1 MKNPK
6 TISWNA
12 QGGTTEAT
20 TMAYSEGSFVGEL
33 PAATKD
39 GYDLEGWFTQA
50 SGGTQITAS
59 TKVTADATYHAHWTL
74 KTYTITYK
82 NQGESTFA
90 GSTHIDT
97 PNEHPTTH
105 TFNTVTT
112 LNGATRAGYAFGG
125 WYKTVSCTGTK
136 VTSLGATDVTKDIT
150 LYAKWIPVHTLTITA
165 TPAGYGTVSHASV
178 ANIPEGSTITVS
190 GNTLTVNGTTVTAT
204 PKAADEQYTYAFD
217 HWNNVP
223 ATVTEAATI
232 QAVFTRSIRSY
243 NVTFNM
249 KDHGSA
255 IDGQTKEYG
264 SHVDQP
270 SDPSEEGYTF
280 VGWYKEDACTNAWDF
295 DSDVVE
301 DNTTLY
307 AKWTAIKYKITWWDA
322 QETLE
327 NHVIAVEEYEYG
339 EMPSYT
345 YNKPSDYAYSY
356 EVLGWTPALVPV
368 TADKKYTA
376 LYNASPLTLVV
387 NNEQTISDNV
397 TLNSTTVRVSGALR
411 IAPSA
416 SLTTTDLILEAQAN
430 TSGEITGNVQ
440 LNPGGHAYFDLYI
453 NDTEPRHWHAF
464 SVPFQIDLRKAG
476 NPIQING
483 ETLTLGSGYD
493 ILFYDGAVR
502 AEQGKVADCWK
513 YVEDGDSILYPGKAY
528 MIASAS
534 RAIVKVRFTKA
545 DLAPIAFSG
554 TINVTG
560 GSGDDGGWNGIGN
573 PTTYHAIME
582 AGPTVTQVH
591 DGGKIGEDGYTE
603 YNIYNLKYVV
613 GKAVYVQ
620 VSTNQSVVIS
630 HATGQ
635 GVITPKAPARRNTRA
650 DINKEYLSLDDYYK
664 VSIAQENST
673 NTCNV
678 YVLDEED
685 KEDAYVIGHDLSKF
699 GLNTALLQ
707 MWVNRYDNQL
717 SLNTTAPVDGVAYYP
732 LGINAPKAGE
742 YTISLQSWID
752 DEHALYL
759 TYDGEAVWNLSDG
772 AFSLYLEK
780 GTTSRYG
787 LRLVEKAPHV
797 ATGTDEAVVDAQ
809 GETQKVLIN
818 DHVYIIR
825 GNNIYTIDGQ
835 LVK

>member
-1 MKNPK
+1 MCATASTDVRHGA
-6 TISWNA
+6 TIA
-12 QGGTTEAT
+12 
-20 TMAYSEGSFVGEL
+20 L
-33 PAATKD
+33 PAATKA
-39 GYDLEGWFTQA
+39 GHILEGWYTKA
-50 SGGTQITAS
+50 EGGNKINEG
-59 TKVTADATYHAHWTL
+59 ATILQNYGTL
-74 KTYTITYK
+74 YAQFVPTYTIIWNDENGNELSREEK
-82 NQGESTFA
+82 LIGESLTPPDYSKTNTAEWTYTFH
-90 GSTHIDT
+90 GWNDG
-97 PNEHPTTH
+97 TT
-105 TFNTVTT
+105 TYAANAIPAVS
-112 LNGATRAGYAFGG
+112 GA
-125 WYKTVSCTGTK
+125 
-136 VTSLGATDVTKDIT
+136 ATYTADVTKVKNN
-150 LYAKWIPVHTLTITA
+150 YTLTIGVVE
-165 TPAGYGTVSHASV
+165 AGYGSVNETSVTVPYGTSV
-178 ANIPEGSTITVS
+178 STSDNV
-190 GNTLTVNGTTVTAT
+190 LTIGTTTVTAT
-204 PKAADEQYTYAFD
+204 PTAQTAQYTYAFD

-232 QAVFTRSIRSY
+232 QAVFTRSTRSY
-243 NVTFNM
+243 DVTF
-249 KDHGSA
+249 DLQYHGNT
-255 IDGQTKEYG
+255 IDDQTVEYG
-264 SHVDQP
+264 GKVTQP
-270 SDPSEEGYTF
+270 STPSATGYKF
-280 VGWYKEDACTNAWDF
+280 EGWYKEDACTNAWDF

-301 DNTTLY
+301 GNTTLY
-307 AKWTAIKYKITWWDA
+307 AKWTANKYKITWWDA

-345 YNKPSDYAYSY
+345 YNKPNDYAYSY
-356 EVLGWTPALVPV
+356 EVIGWTPNLEQV
-368 TADKKYTA
+368 TADKTYTA
-376 LYNASPLTLVV
+376 LYYAIPLTLVV
-387 NNEQTISDNV
+387 NNEQTIENNV
-397 TLNSTTVRVSGALR
+397 TLNSTTVKVSGALR
-411 IAPSA
+411 VAPSA

-440 LNPGGHAYFDLYI
+440 LNQGGHAYFDLYI

-582 AGPTVTQVH
+582 AGPTVAQVH

-664 VSIAQENST
+664 VSIVQENST

-787 LRLVEKAPHV
+787 LRLVEKAPQV
-797 ATGTDEAVVDAQ
+797 ATGMDEAVLDAQ
-809 GETQKVLIN
+809 GETQKILIN

-825 GNNIYTIDGQ
+825 AG
-835 LVK
+835 L